1 MTSMPPSVGR
11 LPKIDEF
18 LVYLKVECGLSS
30 NTLLAYSADLDD
42 FSAYLRECGRA
53 TPESVTGE
61 DLIGFIGY
69 LTEKQLA
76 PSSRSRHLVAVRQ
89 FFRFCLEEKI
99 RADNPC
105 SVIDQ
110 PKLDKY
116 LPHELSPE
124 EVTALLETAKGE
136 TPLAL
141 RNHALLEMFYACGAR
156 VSEICDLRLRDVDLK
171 TRTVRLTGKG
181 SKQRMLPFG
190 VPAAEAVRTYLEKVR
205 PALDKLHQ
213 QPYLFLSCRG
223 KRLRRE
229 NVYEIISGLARQA
242 GITKKVYPH
251 LLRHSFATHLLAG
264 GANLRAV
271 QEMLGHA
278 DIATTEIYTHVHARQ
293 KFDAY
298 HNFHPRA

>member
-1 MTSMPPSVGR
+1 MNAQWQ
-11 LPKIDEF
+11 LPNLKDF
-18 LVYLKVECGLSS
+18 LVFLKVECGLAA
-30 NTLLAYSADLDD
+30 NTLLAYETDLTD
-42 FSAYLRECGRA
+42 FSLYCRECGHL

-69 LTEKQLA
+69 LTERNLA
-76 PSSRSRHLVAVRQ
+76 PTSRARHLVAVRQ

-105 SVIDQ
+105 AVIDQ
-110 PKLDKY
+110 PKLDRY
-116 LPHELSPE
+116 LPHELSPD
-124 EVTALLETAKGE
+124 EVTAFLNVETE
-136 TPLAL
+136 NTPLSI
-141 RNHALLEMFYACGAR
+141 RNRALLEMFYACGAR
-156 VSEICDLRLRDVDLK
+156 VSEICDLRIRDIDLK

-190 VPAAEAVRTYLEKVR
+190 EPAGLAVAAYLEKVR
-205 PALDKLHQ
+205 PVLDKMHQ

-223 KRLRRE
+223 RRLHRE
-229 NVYEIISGLARQA
+229 NVYEIVREVARRA

-298 HNFHPRA
+298 HDFHPRA